1 MQPNFRGMINLIWDQ
16 NYIYGHPFK
25 YTVLSSVSLINNNK
39 YYIQF
44 RHYTKLQ
51 FSILVVFMK
60 MQVNMG
66 QPHYGAVFVSYFT
79 CVIS

>member
-1 MQPNFRGMINLIWDQ
+1 MQLSCNGMINVIWNQ
-16 NYIYGHPFK
+16 RYIYGHPSK
-25 YTVLSSVSLINNNK
+25 YHVLSSVLLINNNK
-39 YYIQF
+39 YYTYF
-44 RHYTKLQ
+44 GHYTKVQ

-66 QPHYGAVFVSYFT
+66 QPHDGAVFVSYFT